1 MRLRGQ
7 PAGSITMSIEPP
19 YIENLIAL
27 IEGQIADGTLRS
39 GDRLPTI
46 PQLHEMYGPSIS
58 TVRVALRELVARK
71 KIRSHPGVGF
81 YVI

>member
-1 MRLRGQ
+1 M
-7 PAGSITMSIEPP
+7 PIDPP

-46 PQLHEMYGPSIS
+46 PQLHEEHGLSVS
-58 TVRVALRELVARK
+58 SVRIALRELVARK
-71 KIRSHPGVGF
+71 RIRSHPGVGF

>member
-1 MRLRGQ
+1 M
-7 PAGSITMSIEPP
+7 PIEPP

-39 GDRLPTI
+39 DDRLPTI
-46 PQLHEMYGPSIS
+46 PQLAEVHDIS
-58 TVRVALRELVARK
+58 VSSVRVALRELVARGL
-71 KIRSHPGVGF
+71 IRSHPGVGF